1 MEIVALIIGLIV
13 LILAASKMRADAI
26 GAEIDRQK
34 RKDAEAAL
42 DTKQRIDDATADPLP
57 ADPARSWLRRF
68 GGGATARKR

>member
-1 MEIVALIIGLIV
+1 MEVLALIIGLIV

-26 GAEIDRQK
+26 SAQVDRQK

-42 DTKQRIDDATADPLP
+42 DTTQRIDDATDDPLP
-57 ADPARSWLRRF
+57 PDPARDWLRKF